1 MNTEKEIIT
10 ERYIRDVMAARK
22 ARKDFRDM
30 VVGIFMAI
38 IAVLLVGLLFLG
50 IV

>member
-1 MNTEKEIIT
+1 MNTKKEPVIEEYVRGI
-10 ERYIRDVMAARK
+10 MAARK

>member
-1 MNTEKEIIT
+1 MNTKKEPAT
-10 ERYIRDVMAARK
+10 EEYIRGIMAARK

-38 IAVLLVGLLFLG
+38 IAILLFTLICIG
-50 IV
+50 LI